1 MVQLSH
7 RMRMSSGHF
16 VLLMPLNQNPEK
28 GVILLAGV
36 TDSGYQ
42 GEFRVLLH
50 KELDTTEQLHFHFH
64 YTKEA
69 RTMERRGSSGGTNSK
84 GY

>member
-1 MVQLSH
+1 
-7 RMRMSSGHF
+7 MRMSSGHF

-42 GEFRVLLH
+42 GEFRVQIH
-50 KELDTTEQLHFHFH
+50 KELDTTERLHFHF
-64 YTKEA
+64 TKEA
-69 RTMERRGSSGGTNSK
+69 RTMERRGSSGGTSSK

>member
-1 MVQLSH
+1 MVPLSH

-16 VLLMPLNQNPEK
+16 VLLMPLNQNSEK

-36 TDSGYQ
+36 IGYQ

-50 KELDTTEQLHFHFH
+50 N
-64 YTKEA
+64 
-69 RTMERRGSSGGTNSK
+69 GGEDC
-84 GY
+84 GMQGIFWGRQQ